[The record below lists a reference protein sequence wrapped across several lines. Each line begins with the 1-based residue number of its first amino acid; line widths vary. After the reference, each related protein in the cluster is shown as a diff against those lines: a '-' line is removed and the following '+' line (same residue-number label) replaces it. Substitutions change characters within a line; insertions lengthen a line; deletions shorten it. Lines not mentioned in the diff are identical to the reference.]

1 MRLSFERRL
10 FMKNTGVVRKV
21 DQLGRVVLPKELR
34 DNLNI
39 HESDP
44 MEIFVDQENIILQ
57 KFKKAEACLI
67 TGEIS
72 DQNMK
77 LSNGIVLSPEGV
89 RLLLEELAQK
99 Q

>member
-1 MRLSFERRL
+1 
-10 FMKNTGVVRKV
+10 MKNTGVVRKV

-44 MEIFVDQENIILQ
+44 MEIFVDQEKIILQ
-57 KFKKAEACLI
+57 KFEKAEACLY

-72 DQNMK
+72 DQNKK

-89 RLLLEELAQK
+89 RLLLEELAQR

>member
-1 MRLSFERRL
+1 
-10 FMKNTGVVRKV
+10 MKNTGVVRKV

-39 HESDP
+39 HESEP

-77 LSNGIVLSPEGV
+77 LSNGIILSPEGV
-89 RLLLEELAQK
+89 RILLEELAQK

>member
-1 MRLSFERRL
+1 
-10 FMKNTGVVRKV
+10 MKNTGVVRKV

-39 HESDP
+39 HESEP

-57 KFKKAEACLI
+57 KFKKTEACLI

-72 DQNMK
+72 EQNIK
-77 LSNGIVLSPEGV
+77 LSNDIVLSPEGV
-89 RLLLEELAQK
+89 RLLLEELAQR